1 MIDFLARF
9 FRGMNMAMGVTTL
22 PEDASPQSERKFVF
36 VWLGIVVFMAILF
49 FAIVYL
55 FVSQL

>member
-1 MIDFLARF
+1 MIETLARF

-22 PEDASPQSERKFVF
+22 PENASPQAERKFVF
-36 VWLGIVVFMAILF
+36 TWMVILGFLMILF
-49 FAIVYL
+49 FIILYL

>member
-36 VWLGIVVFMAILF
+36 AWLGIVGFMAILF

>member
-9 FRGMNMAMGVTTL
+9 FRGMNMALGVTTL
-22 PEDASPQSERKFVF
+22 PEDASPEAERKFVF
-36 VWLGIVVFMAILF
+36 TWLGIVGFLTILF
-49 FAIVYL
+49 FTILYL

>member
-1 MIDFLARF
+1 MLATLARF

-22 PEDASPQSERKFVF
+22 PENASPQAERKFVLA
-36 VWLGIVVFMAILF
+36 WLGVIGFLATLLFVIL
-49 FAIVYL
+49 YL